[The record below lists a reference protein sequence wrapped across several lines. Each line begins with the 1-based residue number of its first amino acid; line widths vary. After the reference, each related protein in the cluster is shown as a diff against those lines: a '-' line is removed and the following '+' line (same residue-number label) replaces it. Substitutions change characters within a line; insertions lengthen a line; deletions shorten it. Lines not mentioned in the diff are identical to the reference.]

1 MQWSSHFLAY
11 VNSIN
16 CLFAVENNYVN
27 VGDAS
32 PATTPTTEVNP
43 LTSTEDMNNEKNKN
57 LSRKGFL
64 SKIRRSIIMSPE
76 QANELTSNFKGKS
89 TFYLT
94 PTINVD
100 DERCDKKMED
110 DSGISLSPIDRI
122 SRNKLVR
129 PQEPPP
135 PAPISSLSDG
145 E

>member
-1 MQWSSHFLAY
+1 
-11 VNSIN
+11 
-16 CLFAVENNYVN
+16 
-27 VGDAS
+27 
-32 PATTPTTEVNP
+32 
-43 LTSTEDMNNEKNKN
+43 
-57 LSRKGFL
+57 
-64 SKIRRSIIMSPE
+64 MSPE